1 MNNLLS
7 VENKFF
13 TKRGEV
19 NLLLGQTVNRLTE
32 FEEKNTIPG
41 IDMFLSN
48 SLYHLKWKYSI
59 SERLNLVSGV
69 QGMFQW
75 IKNTDKGTEA
85 LLPNAFMLDNGA
97 YSVLSYHQKKWTL
110 QTGLRIDQRIVKSTS
125 EFNGISSLNRNF
137 ESINFSAGCVR
148 SIDFQTFRINLSSG
162 FRSPHLSEL
171 MSNGLHHG
179 TLRYEIGDIHL
190 KNERATQIDL
200 SYELHN
206 EHFQLIFNPFYNY
219 IQNFITI
226 TPSDS
231 LVEGLPVF
239 FYKQKSLVHLYGTD
253 VSLHYHPHFAH
264 WLHLESSFSLVQASD
279 NVGNNIALIPQNRI
293 SSNVKFS
300 FDKRPN
306 FYIEEIV
313 IQHQYF
319 AGQNRIAVYETSS
332 ASYQLLNL
340 SCNMKWNIKNPIYIG
355 IGVKNIL
362 NETYIDHLSRLKNI
376 QMPHPGRNIYLSL
389 KMNITTI
396 NK

>member
-1 MNNLLS
+1 
-7 VENKFF
+7 
-13 TKRGEV
+13 
-19 NLLLGQTVNRLTE
+19 LGQTVNRLTE

-59 SERLNLVSGV
+59 SERLDLVSGV

-75 IKNTDKGTEA
+75 IKNTNKGTEA

-97 YSVLSYHQKKWTL
+97 YSVLSYHQKKWAL

-125 EFNGISSLNRNF
+125 EFNGISSFNRNF
-137 ESINFSAGCVR
+137 ESINFSAGWVR
-148 SIDFQTFRINLSSG
+148 SSDFQTFRINLSSG

-219 IQNFITI
+219 IQNFISI

-231 LVEGLPVF
+231 LVLGLPVF
-239 FYKQKSLVHLYGTD
+239 FYKQKSLVHLYGAD

-279 NVGNNIALIPQNRI
+279 NVGNDIALIPQNRI

-300 FDKRPN
+300 FDERPN

-332 ASYQLLNL
+332 SAYQLLNL
-340 SCNMKWNIKNPIYIG
+340 SCNMKWNIKNPIYVG

-389 KMNITTI
+389 KMNIITI